1 MWPPVAPDYCSTQRK
16 ARTGRALL
24 IRYSGLAC
32 SDIAVQDAGR
42 TINRECQTLFAKD
55 RYKIPRKVIVHE
67 AHFHSR
73 SLTLVNGGG
82 ASQVTDQEATLG
94 HVVGH
99 YNRHTE
105 RSGSGIGAR
114 SSVQVCS
121 AARLARQ
128 FHGRP
133 VCRVDDHGVRRVAGS
148 PQGVLGAV
156 DGIRQVVARGGG
168 IGGEVARVGQA
179 GQVRGVAVAQQQLT
193 LDALGEAVTQSGVNV
208 AGDRRGVGQE
218 LVGYLNPVRYGLDR
232 HVVLL
237 ELSFGF
243 RFQCALSHLS
253 SIVRERCFTQR
264 VHRVGAD
271 RNGRDAL
278 TDGDRGEIARNH
290 AGALH
295 REGGGAVSEQG
306 GQVAGDSSVLHFKAH
321 ALLVPAYQGFEGVGS
336 DELLPGRL
344 GTLVLR
350 LETLL
355 TLGHVGHFVL
365 HLFQLG
371 RQLIYGSGQL
381 S

>member
-1 MWPPVAPDYCSTQRK
+1 MWLLLLRIIAAPQRK
-16 ARTGRALL
+16 ARTGRAFL

-32 SDIAVQDAGR
+32 SDVAVHDAGR
-42 TINRECQTLFAKD
+42 TINRQRQTFFSTQGH
-55 RYKIPRKVIVHE
+55 KVAGEVVVHE
-67 AHFHSR
+67 AHLHGR
-73 SLTLVNGGG
+73 TLALVNGGG
-82 ASQVTDQEATLG
+82 ASQVTDQEAALG

-99 YNRHTE
+99 HNRHTE

-114 SSVQVCS
+114 SSVQVR
-121 AARLARQ
+121 AARLASQ
-128 FHGRP
+128 FHSRP
-133 VCRVDDHGVRRVAGS
+133 VCRVDDHGVRRDTSS

-156 DGIRQVVARGGG
+156 DGVRQIVTGGG
-168 IGGEVARVGQA
+168 SVGGEVARVGQT

-193 LDALGEAVTQSGVNV
+193 LDALGKAVTQSGVNV
-208 AGDRRGVGQE
+208 AGDRRGVCQE

-243 RFQCALSHLS
+243 RLLGTLCHLG

-278 TDGDRGEIARNH
+278 TDSDRGEIARNH